1 MQERIFIS
9 HSSAWKKDM
18 VEPLAKAL
26 GRDQIIID
34 KYNFETGEKI
44 YDEIIK
50 AIKSCRYFLLLI
62 SKEALVKDGWVEKE
76 INKVRD
82 LIDEKKVIF
91 WACIIDPDVD
101 WNDSRIKPWI
111 KNEII
116 LNKIPSYLTLARL
129 LKKKIRKDIA
139 EKDPQRYERHNLF
152 RGRDDDM
159 KKLKAM
165 MDDVNF
171 EDNGGIINTIIVSGI
186 RHLGRKRFLAEYLSK
201 ELKHNTTPQDILK
214 ISLSIDDDSWVL
226 AQKIND
232 LIGQHS
238 ANDLNDLYHKDKI
251 ALIVELINQLRS
263 NKEYFIIEDNGAIVG
278 RNGMIAE
285 WALDLIKH
293 RELSDESI
301 FHIVSRFAP
310 REDIHNLFHNIIHI
324 NVRNIESAWMLRL
337 CKSYAIL
344 SQVEVNEIV
353 AQEIVDKSKGYPAPV
368 YAAIDALGNGHQRR
382 SCYRRA
388 IANSIDGIENNF
400 KSIVEEIRK
409 ENKSSISFMQIL
421 STSPFLSID
430 NLDNIWGPGVDDML
444 DILDSYCVTEYTG
457 KDDEIIAINSG
468 LADYIRRKE
477 TIWDKNVKK
486 RLLDYTTS
494 QIQLLKS
501 GQNDIGGYFLAK
513 RRLIEENIERL
524 RPEDLVPS
532 LILKLINEK
541 YYIHED
547 DKVIF
552 LADQVLGRYGS
563 KLDLERQLRYKLCCA
578 LCRQGNDRLRKEV
591 EYFDKDSYSYNFLL
605 GFYYRHVAKNK
616 ISAMGKAS
624 EYYMKAYD
632 LRMTRD
638 MEYDDAKLLHEL
650 WIVKY
655 QLKDPSALDFAKE
668 CYDKRPADKY
678 HIEAYYRS
686 LISQPHKDKA
696 LISQLI
702 EEMSIAADT
711 HDDTIV
717 QTMKAE
723 WKYYQDQDME
733 NLKENIDLI
742 ISEAKTD
749 HQKGY
754 PLRVF
759 KEICKKQETLPIYD
773 SIKKKYKNIDDSSIL
788 YGE

>member
-1 MQERIFIS
+1 MQDKIFIS
-9 HSSAWKKDM
+9 HSSAWKAKI
-18 VEPLAKAL
+18 VEPLVTEL
-26 GRDQIIID
+26 GRDISIVD
-34 KYNFETGEKI
+34 MYNFESGEKI

-50 AIKSCRYFLLLI
+50 AIENCRYFLLLI
-62 SKEALVKDGWVEKE
+62 SEEALKKDGWVEKE

-82 LIDEKKVIF
+82 LVDEKKVIF
-91 WACIIDPDVD
+91 WACIIDKDVD
-101 WNDSRIKPWI
+101 WNDNRIKPWI

-139 EKDPQRYERHNLF
+139 ERDPQRYEHHNLF
-152 RGRDDDM
+152 KGRDDDM
-159 KKLKAM
+159 KRLKAT
-165 MDDVNF
+165 MDDVKF
-171 EDNGGIINTIIVSGI
+171 EDNAEIINTIIVSGI
-186 RHLGRKRFLAEYLSK
+186 KHLGRKRFMAEYLSK
-201 ELKHNTTPQDILK
+201 EIKHNTTPQDILR
-214 ISLSIDDDSWVL
+214 ISLSVDDDSWIL
-226 AQKIND
+226 AQRLND
-232 LIGQHS
+232 LIGLYT
-238 ANDLNDLYHKDKI
+238 ADVLNAHFHKDNIK
-251 ALIVELINQLRS
+251 LIVELIDQLRS

-278 RNGMIAE
+278 RNGMITA
-285 WALDLIKH
+285 WAKELIEH
-293 RELSDESI
+293 PGLSDESI

-310 REDIHNLFHNIIHI
+310 RIDIHKVVKKIIHI
-324 NVRNIESAWMLRL
+324 NLRNIEPDWMLRL

-344 SQVEVNEIV
+344 SEVEVNERL
-353 AQEIVDKSKGYPAPV
+353 AQDIVDKSKGYPAPV
-368 YAAIDALGNGHQRR
+368 YAAIDSLANGHQRR
-382 SCYRRA
+382 SGYLRA
-388 IANSIDGIENNF
+388 ISKSINGIENNF

-409 ENKSSISFMQIL
+409 ENKSAISFLQLL

-605 GFYYRHVAKNK
+605 GFSR
-616 ISAMGKAS
+616 
-624 EYYMKAYD
+624 
-632 LRMTRD
+632 
-638 MEYDDAKLLHEL
+638 
-650 WIVKY
+650 
-655 QLKDPSALDFAKE
+655 
-668 CYDKRPADKY
+668 
-678 HIEAYYRS
+678 
-686 LISQPHKDKA
+686 
-696 LISQLI
+696 
-702 EEMSIAADT
+702 
-711 HDDTIV
+711 
-717 QTMKAE
+717 
-723 WKYYQDQDME
+723 
-733 NLKENIDLI
+733 
-742 ISEAKTD
+742 
-749 HQKGY
+749 
-754 PLRVF
+754 
-759 KEICKKQETLPIYD
+759 
-773 SIKKKYKNIDDSSIL
+773 
-788 YGE
+788 